1 MKILIVTDYFYP
13 HWTGIS
19 KSLYYLIK
27 TKVRNITFD
36 VLTTKYNSDLKSKE
50 RIFQTTIYREPY
62 IFSISRV
69 KYSILIIFKFVT
81 LIYKYDAVLINSPCS
96 NVLPISL
103 LTKIFNKKL
112 FIFHQGDLVLTKGK
126 INKMIEKI
134 FDIFSYISFFLS
146 NKIGTYTTDYALHS
160 RNIKSFI
167 KKFTPLLMPVI
178 INKKSINKNNII
190 YQKLFNLKRR
200 GKILFGFAGR
210 FVEEK
215 GFDIL
220 LNAIPETIIKNSN
233 IHFVFAGDTKIVY
246 ENFYEKSQSKI
257 SLIKEHLTML
267 GLLNETDLQ
276 NFYYQIDYIII
287 PSRSDCFNLVQAEA
301 MLFGKPSIVSD
312 IPGASF
318 LVKKTG
324 YGRIFENNNTEDL
337 ARQIL
342 KLSQSKKPMEEA
354 YKKVIQLLDD
364 TRIITQLSGFFQ
376 SFLLEKTATGNKDKN
391 KKYDETTS
399 KTQ

>member
-1 MKILIVTDYFYP
+1 
-13 HWTGIS
+13 
-19 KSLYYLIK
+19 
-27 TKVRNITFD
+27 
-36 VLTTKYNSDLKSKE
+36 
-50 RIFQTTIYREPY
+50 
-62 IFSISRV
+62 
-69 KYSILIIFKFVT
+69 
-81 LIYKYDAVLINSPCS
+81 
-96 NVLPISL
+96 
-103 LTKIFNKKL
+103 
-112 FIFHQGDLVLTKGK
+112 
-126 INKMIEKI
+126 
-134 FDIFSYISFFLS
+134 
-146 NKIGTYTTDYALHS
+146 
-160 RNIKSFI
+160 
-167 KKFTPLLMPVI
+167 MPVYI
-178 INKKSINKNNII
+178 DKKSIDKNNTI
-190 YQKLFNLKRR
+190 YKKLSNLKKQK
-200 GKILFGFAGR
+200 KILFGFAGR